1 MRIIL
6 THEQADF
13 DALASLLGA
22 TLLDEAA
29 VPVLP
34 RRLNRNVR
42 AFVTLYGREL
52 PFIDPRDLP
61 DENIKSAT
69 LVDTQSPITIKGM
82 SSNTRIHV
90 VDHHPARPD
99 IPDEWT
105 LSTEDIGATTTLLVE
120 ALQEKDM
127 WLSMPQATL
136 LLLGIYEDTGSLTY
150 TRTTPRDAQAVS
162 FLLQQDANLQIAQG
176 FLNHPL
182 SLQQQSLYDE
192 IRSAAQSHGIYGHT
206 IIVACGDATEVEEE
220 LSSIAHKL
228 RDLVDPDALFLLFTT
243 RAGIQLI
250 ARSTTDY
257 VDVGEIA
264 AHFGGGGHSR
274 AAAALIKNKE
284 IAALQAEILKVL
296 PNYIQPAITVAEI
309 MSKEPQ
315 LLSPNTPAANAA
327 QQMQRYGYEGFPVV
341 ENGKVI
347 GLLTRRAVDR
357 AVAHELN
364 LTAAELMLVGEV
376 TIGPRDS
383 LETLQQR
390 MTDTGWGQIPVIES
404 KHNKIIGIVTRT
416 DLLDILTPR
425 PVSSRRENLAG
436 RVEKFL
442 APARLAL
449 LKTIADI
456 AHEQKRA
463 LYIVGGFV
471 RDLLL
476 EKPSQDYDLVVEG
489 DAIALANALMKK
501 YSGDLTN
508 HKRFGTAKWQIAEQR
523 KTLAKILSKHY
534 GEKFKADD
542 LPETIDLV
550 SARREFYTHPTALPT
565 VERGSI
571 KFDLHRRDFTINTLA
586 IRLDGPHFGELNDHW
601 GGRKDIKDG
610 IVRVLHSLS
619 FIDDP
624 TRILRAVRFEQRF
637 GFEIAPRTLEL
648 LEAALPLLNRVSGDR
663 IRHELDNILT
673 GNHTRK
679 ILSRLSELE
688 VLDAIHTD
696 LTWKENIGESLGSVS
711 LDNLDPNWGLADLDS
726 SLVWPGLAYIIWMI
740 NLSTDQAKSIATRLR
755 LQSDLE
761 RAIIAAVKL
770 HKDSPALLGASP
782 SAADARLAQAHAL
795 ARYAVHLV
803 NTDDN
808 LEKLLN
814 MYNTHWQHMR
824 ANITGHDLQSR
835 GVQPGPA
842 YRRILGAIRAAWL
855 DGEIKTKKEETLML
869 EKFINE

>member
-22 TLLDEAA
+22 NLLDEAA

-52 PFIDPRDLP
+52 PFLDPRDLLK
-61 DENIKSAT
+61 ENIESAT

-82 SSNTRIHV
+82 SSKTRIHV
-90 VDHHPARPD
+90 VDHHPARTD

-105 LSTEDIGATTTLLVE
+105 ITTEDIGATTTLLVE
-120 ALQEKDM
+120 AIQENNGG
-127 WLSMPQATL
+127 LSVPHATL

-150 TRTTPRDAQAVS
+150 TRTSPRDAQAVS
-162 FLLQQDANLQIAQG
+162 FLLQQGADLQIAQG

-182 SLQQQSLYDE
+182 SLKQQSLYDE
-192 IRSAAQSHGIYGHT
+192 IRTAAQTHTIHGHT
-206 IIVACGDATEVEEE
+206 IIVACGDAEEVEEE

-243 RAGIQLI
+243 RAGVQLI

-257 VDVGEIA
+257 VDVGKIA
-264 AHFGGGGHSR
+264 THFGGGGHAR

-284 IAALQAEILKVL
+284 IATVQAEMLKAL

-309 MSKEPQ
+309 MSKKPQ
-315 LLSPNTPAANAA
+315 LLPPDTPAAKAA

-341 ENGKVI
+341 EKGKVI

-357 AVAHELN
+357 AVAHKLN
-364 LTAAELMLVGEV
+364 LTAAELMLAGEV
-376 TIGPRDS
+376 TIGPHES

-404 KHNKIIGIVTRT
+404 NKKKIIGIVTRT

-425 PVSSRRENLAG
+425 PVSSGREKLSVV
-436 RVEKFL
+436 VEKFL
-442 APARLAL
+442 LPARLAL
-449 LKTIADI
+449 LKTVADI
-456 AHEQKRA
+456 AHEQKKA

-476 EKPSQDYDLVVEG
+476 QKPSPDYDLVVEG
-489 DAIALANALMKK
+489 DAIALANALMEK
-501 YSGDLTN
+501 YGGVLTS

-523 KTLAKILSKHY
+523 KALAKILSKQY
-534 GEKFKADD
+534 GEKFIAND

-601 GGRKDIKDG
+601 GGRKDIKNG

-637 GFEIAPRTLEL
+637 GFQIAPRTLEL
-648 LEAALPLLNRVSGDR
+648 LQAALPLLNRVSGDR

-673 GNHTRK
+673 GNHSIK
-679 ILSRLSELE
+679 ILTRLSELE
-688 VLDAIHTD
+688 VLSAIHTD
-696 LTWKENIGESLGSVS
+696 LTWNENLEEKLRSFSI
-711 LDNLDPNWGLADLDS
+711 DNLDPNWSLYDLDPY
-726 SLVWPGLAYIIWMI
+726 LLWPGLAYIIWMI
-740 NLSTDQAKSIATRLR
+740 NLSTDQAKSVAARLR
-755 LQSDLE
+755 LRSDLE
-761 RAIIAAVKL
+761 KATIAAVKL
-770 HKDSPALLGASP
+770 HKDSVALVGASP
-782 SAADARLAQAHAL
+782 SVADARLAQAPPL

-803 NTDDN
+803 NTDENFD
-808 LEKLLN
+808 LILN
-814 MYNTHWQHMR
+814 MYNSQWQHVR
-824 ANITGHDLQSR
+824 ANITGHDLRSL
-835 GVQPGPA
+835 GVQPGPE
-842 YRRILGAIRAAWL
+842 YRHILDAIRAAWL
-855 DGEIKTKKEETLML
+855 DGEIKTKRDETSML
-869 EKFINE
+869 KKLINE